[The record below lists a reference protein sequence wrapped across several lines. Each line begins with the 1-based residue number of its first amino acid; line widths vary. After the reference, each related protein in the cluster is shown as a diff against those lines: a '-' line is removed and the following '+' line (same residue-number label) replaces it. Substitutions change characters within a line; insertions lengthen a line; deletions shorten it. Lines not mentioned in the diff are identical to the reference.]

1 LGLYPRGF
9 SFTTTIT
16 LAFLCTDRVVSY
28 VPVNYFARVAGKSKI
43 RPLRDT
49 QRIFMT
55 IVRSIL
61 AFNPLR
67 VFIPIAMILV
77 FLAALVLI
85 LVRDSHGNVTDGT
98 IAVLLVG
105 AMISVLTG
113 FLADIMART
122 RR

>member
-1 LGLYPRGF
+1 
-9 SFTTTIT
+9 
-16 LAFLCTDRVVSY
+16 
-28 VPVNYFARVAGKSKI
+28 
-43 RPLRDT
+43 
-49 QRIFMT
+49 
-55 IVRSIL
+55 
-61 AFNPLR
+61 
-67 VFIPIAMILV
+67 MILV